1 MFQECKDGSIK
12 KGEQHNSFH
21 YHMKEEK
28 KSIILPIVFKK
39 RIKLNLKLTA
49 FIINNAKKNSDRGNY
64 HNTIKPLIK
73 KFDSKP
79 QSKL

>member
-1 MFQECKDGSIK
+1 
-12 KGEQHNSFH
+12 
-21 YHMKEEK
+21 MKEEK
-28 KSIILPIVFKK
+28 NPSIILPIVFKK
-39 RIKLNLKLTA
+39 QIKLNLKLTA

-79 QSKL
+79 QSKQ